1 MEATIKPNLANTISL
16 APMVRMNTLP
26 FRQLALTHGA
36 DYVFSEEIIDRKLI
50 SCVRLKNPI
59 INTIDYVVSKGD
71 YGLVIS
77 IKPEERSKF
86 ILQIGTNNPETA
98 VLAVDRVLPDIAG
111 VDVNMGCPK
120 SFST

>member
-1 MEATIKPNLANTISL
+1 MEATTKPNLANTISL

-50 SCVRLKNPI
+50 SCVRLENPI
-59 INTIDYVVSKGD
+59 INTIDYIVSKGD

-77 IKPEERSKF
+77 LKPEERSKF

-98 VLAVDRVLPDIAG
+98 VLAVDRLLPDIAG

>member
-1 MEATIKPNLANTISL
+1 MEATTKPNLANTISL

-50 SCVRLKNPI
+50 SCVRLENPL

-77 IKPEERSKF
+77 FKPEERSKF

-98 VLAVDRVLPDIAG
+98 VLAVDRLLPDIAG

>member
-1 MEATIKPNLANTISL
+1 MEATTKPNLANTISL

-50 SCVRLKNPI
+50 SCVRLENSI

-77 IKPEERSKF
+77 LKPEERSKF

-98 VLAVDRVLPDIAG
+98 VLAVDRLLPDIAG